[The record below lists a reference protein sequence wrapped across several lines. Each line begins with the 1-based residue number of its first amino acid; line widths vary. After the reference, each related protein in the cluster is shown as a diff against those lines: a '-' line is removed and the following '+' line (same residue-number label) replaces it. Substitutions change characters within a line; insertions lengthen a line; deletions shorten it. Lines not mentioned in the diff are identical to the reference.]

1 MHLWHAVKVQYSQ
14 GTGWRVVMLYF
25 SVQMMHDL
33 FSCVDAVSVVVV
45 VVVISIYILVVYV
58 VVGRGISN
66 KNHFYLICGFQVR
79 LCFMV
84 ICFFYYLVYQL
95 YHRFAVNMF
104 F

>member
-45 VVVISIYILVVYV
+45 VVVISIYILVVLCSSWSGY
-58 VVGRGISN
+58 IKQKS
-66 KNHFYLICGFQVR
+66 FLFDMR
-79 LCFMV
+79 LPG
-84 ICFFYYLVYQL
+84 
-95 YHRFAVNMF
+95 
-104 F
+104 